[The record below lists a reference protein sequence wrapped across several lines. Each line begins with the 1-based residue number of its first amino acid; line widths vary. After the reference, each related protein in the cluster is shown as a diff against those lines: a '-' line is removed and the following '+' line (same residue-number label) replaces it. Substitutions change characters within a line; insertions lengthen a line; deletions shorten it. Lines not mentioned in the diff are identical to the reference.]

1 MKPLKL
7 TMCNFCS
14 YVGEDNVIDFTKFGP
29 KGLYVI
35 TGPKGAGKST
45 IFDGITFALYGK
57 KSNGLG
63 RDSVRSKYAPEE
75 GETFVEF
82 VFQYGEKR
90 FVIKRSFSV
99 RRTRSRNLDKSES
112 VEITEYQAG
121 CEPKIYTGK
130 TKALNEAIEN
140 DIIKL
145 TFDQFTQI
153 IMLVQ
158 GDFKK
163 LLKANNDEKRAI
175 FQKIFNT
182 SRYAAYEREFEL
194 KSAQLKAHNN
204 EERLKFVERL
214 KQIVCPADFEA
225 AATFTGYKE
234 ADFSD
239 RFKDTIEL
247 LVAIIE
253 HQEGKLAA
261 YLSEKEAQQALAKD
275 YAARSTRAEQQRK
288 LQEDIASLTQQ
299 LESAAEPLAAAKA
312 ELERLN
318 AAYTGE
324 LERFSRE
331 LAVLDS
337 QKANM
342 EKLGEAEQQE
352 KQGQQKLEQLAQDN
366 AELQG
371 NIGLCEAKL
380 KANAQSLKA
389 LEDELIPSSELERTG
404 RELENQRNILAKS
417 IQALADLEKESA
429 RLTQK
434 DGNLT
439 TELAQAEQAV
449 LKQTKLVE
457 EAKAAE
463 LSLANLRNQ
472 YRDCET
478 ALKNAEAVLAQC
490 TKYEKALAETQAA
503 KTAYNCAFE
512 KMLQQDSHAK
522 RLEQIYKDSLAG
534 LWALELEEGTACP
547 VCGSTHHPH
556 KAQPLHKE
564 LREADVE
571 AAKAKLDTLKTAAH
585 LAGAEAQAQQTKEAE
600 LLAELQREASQLYE
614 LTALAAIKERADK
627 EKEQHTALKTEL
639 TVQGKQTRELFEQ
652 LPQRQAQLDKL
663 QKELQRLED
672 NKGSL
677 AKDLST
683 LKGQAAM
690 AVKALHQ
697 TILEP
702 ASEVVATNE
711 AYQELQ
717 KALPETDEVL
727 PAYASEVLDFYA
739 QELLSHAAKVEQ
751 NNKRLVRK
759 EALLKASTEQEAQ
772 KQAAQEKLLANT
784 VESGRLE
791 GTLTELSKTVQELR
805 ALVGELSLTDIQGQ
819 QRELNKQKQ
828 DLITAKTTTEEGYAL
843 LKEGYQERLTKRN
856 GLEEALRELM
866 AAGLETEAADT
877 LAQLGA
883 EAEAAAEAAN
893 AKWLQLHTELEQ
905 NRAIYAQCA
914 HKTQELEQA
923 AHKATAWERLAKLVN
938 GKLPGKTNKSLEIFV
953 QQAYLE
959 KILARAHDK
968 LMLMTDGQYEFK
980 RRLEEARSNTV
991 TGLGI
996 NVVDHTNESLR
1007 PVDTLSGGESF
1018 AAALALSLAVADEIQ
1033 SSSGGV
1039 RLDSMFIDEGFG
1051 SLDSESLGLALR
1063 VLNDLSDNNYLI
1075 GIISHVKELED
1086 NIEKKLEVRKA
1097 EDSERV
1103 SEFSYMLG

>member
-7 TMCNFCS
+7 TLCNFCS

-82 VFQYGEKR
+82 AFQYGDKR
-90 FVIKRSFSV
+90 FVIKRSFNV
-99 RRTRSRNLDKSES
+99 KRTRSKNLDKSES
-112 VEITEYQAG
+112 VEITEYQPG

-130 TKALNEAIEN
+130 TKALNETIEN

-194 KSAQLKAHNN
+194 KSAQLKSHNN

-234 ADFSD
+234 AEFSD

-247 LVAIIE
+247 LAAIIE
-253 HQEGKLAA
+253 HQKGQLAA
-261 YLSEKEAQQALAKD
+261 YLLEKEAQQALAKD
-275 YAARSTRAEQQRK
+275 YAARITKAEQQKK

-299 LESAAEPLAAAKA
+299 LANEEQPLTAAKA

-318 AAYTGE
+318 ATYAGE

-337 QKANM
+337 QKANV
-342 EKLGEAEQQE
+342 EKLAEAEQQE
-352 KQGQQKLEQLAQDN
+352 QQGQQKLKQLAQEN
-366 AELQG
+366 TELQAS
-371 NIGLCEAKL
+371 IDQCEAQL
-380 KANAQSLKA
+380 EANVQSIKA
-389 LEDELIPSSELERTG
+389 LDKELIPSTELERSG
-404 RELENQRNILAKS
+404 RELDNQRNTLAKAS
-417 IQALADLEKESA
+417 QALADLDKENA
-429 RLTQK
+429 RLVQK
-434 DGNLT
+434 ETD
-439 TELAQAEQAV
+439 LAAKLAEVEQAAQ
-449 LKQTKLVE
+449 KQTELVE

-478 ALKNAEAVLAQC
+478 ALKNAEAMLSQGN
-490 TKYEKALAETQAA
+490 KYANALAETQAA
-503 KTAYNCAFE
+503 KAAYQQAFE

-534 LWALELEEGTACP
+534 LWALELKEGAACP

-571 AAKAKLDTLKTAAH
+571 SAKAELDNLKTAAN
-585 LAGAEAQAQQTKEAE
+585 LAGAEAQAKQTKEAE
-600 LLAELQREASQLYE
+600 LLAELQKEANQLYG
-614 LTALAAIKERADK
+614 LTNFAEIKERAAK
-627 EKEQHTALKTEL
+627 EKEQSTEL
-639 TVQGKQTRELFEQ
+639 KAELMVQGKQTKAVFEQ
-652 LPQRQAQLDKL
+652 IPQRQAQLEKL
-663 QKELQRLED
+663 QKELQQLED
-672 NKGSL
+672 NKISL

-683 LKGQAAM
+683 LKGQATM
-690 AVKALHQ
+690 AVKTLRQA
-697 TILEP
+697 ILEP
-702 ASEVVATNE
+702 ASEAVATNE

-717 KALPETDEVL
+717 KALPAADEDL
-727 PAYASEVLDFYA
+727 PAYASQILDFYA

-751 NNKRLVRK
+751 NNSRLARK
-759 EALLKASTEQEAQ
+759 EALLKANLEQEAQ
-772 KQAAQEKLLANT
+772 KQTAQEKLLANT

-791 GTLTELSKTVQELR
+791 GSLATLSKTVQELK
-805 ALVGELSLTDIQGQ
+805 ALVGELSLADIQVK
-819 QRELNKQKQ
+819 QRELNEHKQA
-828 DLITAKTTTEEGYAL
+828 LITAKTAAEEGYTL
-843 LKEGYQERLTKRN
+843 LKDGYQECLTKRS
-856 GLEEALRELM
+856 GLEEALKELT
-866 AAGLETEAADT
+866 AAGLETEAAEALT
-877 LAQLGA
+877 QLGA
-883 EAEAAAEAAN
+883 EAEAAAETAN
-893 AKWLQLHTELEQ
+893 AKWLQLHTELEL
-905 NRAIYAQCA
+905 NRAIYEQCA
-914 HKTQELEQA
+914 NKTQELEQA
-923 AHKATAWERLAKLVN
+923 AHKAAAWERLARLVN

-996 NVVDHTNESLR
+996 NVVHHTNESLR

-1097 EDSERV
+1097 EDSEKI
-1103 SEFSYMLG
+1103 SEFSYVV